1 MHIEEQM
8 ARDVIEVVWFVLFQ
22 LLTFPLQLLIFAI
35 SLESLLRYEK
45 ESKLWTLSIPE
56 SK

>member
-8 ARDVIEVVWFVLFQ
+8 ARDVVEVIWFVLYQ

-35 SLESLLRYEK
+35 SLESLLR
-45 ESKLWTLSIPE
+45 
-56 SK
+56 

>member
-8 ARDVIEVVWFVLFQ
+8 ARYVVEVVWFVLFQ
-22 LLTFPLQLLIFAI
+22 LLTLPLQLLIFAI

-45 ESKLWTLSIPE
+45 EPKL
-56 SK
+56 